1 MSEDTL
7 REALA
12 ALAHAQWSGW
22 MAYLFGLSQSNG
34 DGTITIPAAHV
45 ARWQGQI
52 ATPYAELTEREKDSD
67 RVEADKVL
75 AVIGLIVGEQP
86 Q

>member
-1 MSEDTL
+1 MNDDL
-7 REALA
+7 REQLA

-22 MAYLFGLSQSNG
+22 MVYLFGLSHSNG
-34 DGTITIPAAHV
+34 DGTLTIPANIV

-52 ATPYAELTEREKDSD
+52 ATPYTELTEREKDSD
-67 RVEADKVL
+67 RVEADRVL
-75 AVIGLIVGEQP
+75 DVVGQLNGR